1 MFKVS
6 SFNFFP
12 DFPTMWDLYEHAM
25 STQLNSA
32 EVNNT
37 LKKYATQGFALKQV
51 QIIN

>member
-1 MFKVS
+1 
-6 SFNFFP
+6 
-12 DFPTMWDLYEHAM
+12 MWDLYEHAM

-37 LKKYATQGFALKQV
+37 LKIYATQGFALKQV